1 VRPTGNVPV
10 GTTLA
15 GSAPLIAWHFHHA
28 GGAERFRCRCGGAS
42 NASPPRSNLPVRAKM
57 TDIALE
63 QVAEGEAHVSDD
75 EVDAESAQVRIAC
88 GAG

>member
-1 VRPTGNVPV
+1 MSMWRCVECLPPPEQ
-10 GTTLA
+10 LA
-15 GSAPLIAWHFHHA
+15 
-28 GGAERFRCRCGGAS
+28 R
-42 NASPPRSNLPVRAKM
+42 RAKM